1 MKTAKLLMTGALAI
15 ALGVNSAATTLAVD
29 DAGKPAATTPG
40 ATNPNVKK
48 VNLRVNVHVT
58 QNGQP
63 RVLTV
68 VVYEDV
74 EVGTKVS
81 LEHVKE
87 VLKQYD
93 YEVEKLE
100 GFPAVLDKDYA
111 VDVDAIY
118 TKEPKK
124 DEPKAD
130 EPKKDE
136 PKADEPKKDEPKK
149 DEPKKDEPK
158 ANAPKDGKKA
168 TTPATT
174 KRLPK
179 TSAVK

>member
-15 ALGVNSAATTLAVD
+15 ALGVNSAATTHAVD
-29 DAGKPAATTPG
+29 NAGKPATTTPG
-40 ATNPNVKK
+40 VTKPDTKK
-48 VNLRVNVHVT
+48 VNLSVNVHVT

-68 VVYEDV
+68 GVYENVDA
-74 EVGTKVS
+74 GTKVS
-81 LEHVKE
+81 LEYVKE

-93 YEVEKLE
+93 YEVSKLE
-100 GFPAVLDKDYA
+100 GFPAVLDKDYT
-111 VDVDAIY
+111 VDVDAVY

-149 DEPKKDEPK
+149 DEPKAD
-158 ANAPKDGKKA
+158 APKNGK
-168 TTPATT
+168 TTPTT
-174 KRLPK
+174 PHNSKRLPK

>member
-29 DAGKPAATTPG
+29 GAGKPAATTPG
-40 ATNPNVKK
+40 ATNPETKK
-48 VNLRVNVHVT
+48 VSLNVNVHVT
-58 QNGQP
+58 LKGEP

-68 VVYEDV
+68 GVYENV
-74 EVGTKVS
+74 EAGTKVT

-87 VLKQYD
+87 VLKQYGF
-93 YEVEKLE
+93 EAAKLE
-100 GFPAVLDKDYA
+100 GFPAVLDKDYT
-111 VDVDAIY
+111 VDVDAIS
-118 TKEPKK
+118 TREPKK

-149 DEPKKDEPK
+149 DEPKAD
-158 ANAPKDGKKA
+158 APKGGK
-168 TTPATT
+168 TTPTAPHNG

>member
-1 MKTAKLLMTGALAI
+1 MKPMIPLNPT
-15 ALGVNSAATTLAVD
+15 
-29 DAGKPAATTPG
+29 KPVAPVVTPPEP
-40 ATNPNVKK
+40 TKPINPNTKK
-48 VNLRVNVHVT
+48 VNLNVNVHVT
-58 QNGQP
+58 LRGEP

-68 VVYEDV
+68 GVYENV
-74 EVGTKVS
+74 EAGTKVT

-87 VLKQYD
+87 VLKQYGF
-93 YEVEKLE
+93 EAAKLE
-100 GFPAVLDKDYA
+100 GFPAVLDKDYT
-111 VDVDAIY
+111 VDVDAIS

-136 PKADEPKKDEPKK
+136 PKADEPKA

-158 ANAPKDGKKA
+158 ADAPKDGKKP
-168 TTPATT
+168 TTPHNN

>member
-40 ATNPNVKK
+40 VVKPDAQK
-48 VNLRVNVHVT
+48 VNLEVNVHVT
-58 QNGQP
+58 LNGKA

-68 VVYEDV
+68 GVYKNVDA
-74 EVGTKVS
+74 GTKVS
-81 LEHVKE
+81 LEYVKE
-87 VLKQYD
+87 VLKQYNFVAD
-93 YEVEKLE
+93 KLE

-118 TKEPKK
+118 TLEPKKDEPKVDEPKK

-136 PKADEPKKDEPKK
+136 PKADEPKKDEPKA
-149 DEPKKDEPK
+149 D
-158 ANAPKDGKKA
+158 APKDGKKA
-168 TTPATT
+168 TTPTTT

>member
-29 DAGKPAATTPG
+29 DAGKPATTTPG

-87 VLKQYD
+87 VLKGYD

>member
-40 ATNPNVKK
+40 VGKAITQR
-48 VNLRVNVHVT
+48 VNLKVNVHVI
-58 QNGQP
+58 QRGEP

-68 VVYEDV
+68 TVYDNV
-74 EVGTKVS
+74 EPGTKVS
-81 LEHVKE
+81 LEYVKE
-87 VLKQYD
+87 VLRLYNYAVD
-93 YEVEKLE
+93 KLE
-100 GFPAVLDKDYA
+100 DFPAVLDKDYT

-118 TKEPKK
+118 TKEPKKDEPKVDDPKK

-136 PKADEPKKDEPKK
+136 PKADD
-149 DEPKKDEPK
+149 PKKDEPK
-158 ANAPKDGKKA
+158 ADAPKDGKKP
-168 TTPATT
+168 TTPHNN

>member
-29 DAGKPAATTPG
+29 GAGKPAATTPG
-40 ATNPNVKK
+40 ATNPETKK
-48 VNLRVNVHVT
+48 VSLNVNVHVT
-58 QNGQP
+58 LKGQP
-63 RVLTV
+63 RVFTV
-68 VVYEDV
+68 GVYKNVDA
-74 EVGTKVS
+74 GTKVS

-87 VLKQYD
+87 VLKQYGF
-93 YEVEKLE
+93 EVAKLE
-100 GFPAVLDKDYA
+100 GFPAVLDKDYT

-136 PKADEPKKDEPKK
+136 PK
-149 DEPKKDEPK
+149 KDEPK
-158 ANAPKDGKKA
+158 ADAPKGGK
-168 TTPATT
+168 TTPTAPHNG

>member
-29 DAGKPAATTPG
+29 DAGKPATTTPG
-40 ATNPNVKK
+40 VVKPDTKK
-48 VNLRVNVHVT
+48 VNLDVNVHVI
-58 QNGQP
+58 QRGVP

-68 VVYEDV
+68 GVYQNVDA
-74 EVGTKVS
+74 GTKVS
-81 LEHVKE
+81 LEYVKE

-100 GFPAVLDKDYA
+100 GFPAVLDKDYR

-149 DEPKKDEPK
+149 DAPK
-158 ANAPKDGKKA
+158 ADAPKDGK
-168 TTPATT
+168 TTPTAPHNG

>member
-40 ATNPNVKK
+40 ATNPETKK
-48 VNLRVNVHVT
+48 VSLNVNVHVT
-58 QNGQP
+58 LKGEP

-68 VVYEDV
+68 GVYENV
-74 EVGTKVS
+74 EAGTKVT

-87 VLKQYD
+87 VLKQYGF
-93 YEVEKLE
+93 EAAKLE
-100 GFPAVLDKDYA
+100 GFPAVLDKDYT
-111 VDVDAIY
+111 VDVDAIS
-118 TKEPKK
+118 TK
-124 DEPKAD
+124 

-149 DEPKKDEPK
+149 DEPKAD
-158 ANAPKDGKKA
+158 APKGGK
-168 TTPATT
+168 TTPTAPHNG

>member
-40 ATNPNVKK
+40 ATNPNAKK
-48 VNLRVNVHVT
+48 VNLEVNVHVT
-58 QNGQP
+58 LRGEP

-68 VVYEDV
+68 GVYENV
-74 EVGTKVS
+74 EAGTKVS

-87 VLKQYD
+87 VLKQYGF
-93 YEVEKLE
+93 EAAKLE
-100 GFPAVLDKDYA
+100 GFPAVLDKDYT
-111 VDVDAIY
+111 VDVDVVSID
-118 TKEPKK
+118 EPKK
-124 DEPKAD
+124 DEPKVD

-149 DEPKKDEPK
+149 DEPK
-158 ANAPKDGKKA
+158 ANAPKGGKKA
-168 TTPATT
+168 TTPTTT

>member
-15 ALGVNSAATTLAVD
+15 ALGVNSAATTHAVD
-29 DAGKPAATTPG
+29 GAGKPAATTPG
-40 ATNPNVKK
+40 ETNPETKK
-48 VNLRVNVHVT
+48 VNLDVNVHVT
-58 QNGQP
+58 LRGEP

-68 VVYEDV
+68 GVYENV
-74 EVGTKVS
+74 EAGTKVT

-87 VLKQYD
+87 VLKQYGF
-93 YEVEKLE
+93 EAAKLE
-100 GFPAVLDKDYA
+100 GFPAVLDKDYT
-111 VDVDAIY
+111 VDVDAIS

-149 DEPKKDEPK
+149 DEPKAD
-158 ANAPKDGKKA
+158 APKGGK
-168 TTPATT
+168 TTPTAPHNG

>member
-40 ATNPNVKK
+40 ATNPETKK
-48 VNLRVNVHVT
+48 VNLDVNVHVT
-58 QNGQP
+58 LRGEP

-68 VVYEDV
+68 
-74 EVGTKVS
+74 G
-81 LEHVKE
+81 
-87 VLKQYD
+87 
-93 YEVEKLE
+93 
-100 GFPAVLDKDYA
+100 VLDKDYT
-111 VDVDAIY
+111 VDVDAIS

-136 PKADEPKKDEPKK
+136 PKADEPKA

-158 ANAPKDGKKA
+158 ADAPKNGKKP
-168 TTPATT
+168 TTPTNN